1 MRRGRGPN
9 STKRSIVSI
18 PTLSNFLGGQFVVPT
33 GTALLDIVDPST
45 GLTVA
50 KAPISIGSDVDDAM
64 AAAQAAFP
72 AWKRRTPAE
81 RQLALLQLA
90 DAVEANSDALVEA
103 QHRNTGQPRATIAT
117 DEVAAGADQLR
128 FFAGAARLLEGK
140 SAGEYL
146 EGMTSWVRRE
156 PIGVVGQVTP
166 WNFPFLMAVWKIGP
180 ALAVGNTVV
189 LKPSDT
195 TPESTLELARISQGI
210 LPDGVLNIV
219 LGDASTGEL
228 IVEHPVPGL
237 VSITGSVRA
246 GMAVAAGAAHT
257 LKRAHLELGG
267 KAPAVVFDDVDV
279 AATASTIADFSF
291 YNAGQDCTAITRVLV
306 HESIHDEFVDAFNAE
321 AEQRVTGSADDADNY
336 FGPLNNKRHFTDVVQ
351 KVAALP
357 EYAVI
362 TTGGHQVGEAGFFFE
377 PTVITQVRQ
386 SDAIVQNETFGPVIT
401 VQSFRTE
408 EEAIAMANDVRY
420 ALASSVWTRNHARAL
435 RVSRDLDFGAV
446 WINTHILLT
455 AEMPH
460 GGFKYSGYGKDL
472 SMYGVEDY
480 TRIKHVMSSLE

>member
-1 MRRGRGPN
+1 MRSV
-9 STKRSIVSI
+9 ST
-18 PTLSNFLGGQFVVPT
+18 PTLQNFINGQFVQPQ
-33 GTALLDIVDPST
+33 GTELLDIVNPAT
-45 GLTVA
+45 GETVA
-50 KAPISIGSDVDDAM
+50 QAPVSSSDDVDAAM
-64 AAAQAAFP
+64 KAAKAAFKP
-72 AWKRRTPAE
+72 WARLTPGA
-81 RQLALLQLA
+81 RQLALLKLA
-90 DAVEANSDALVEA
+90 DAIEANADALVEA
-103 QHRNTGQPRATIAT
+103 QHRNTGQPRDTIRT
-117 DEVAAGADQLR
+117 DEIEAGADQIR

-140 SAGEYL
+140 SAGEYI
-146 EGMTSWVRRE
+146 EGTTSYVRRE

-166 WNFPFLMAVWKIGP
+166 WNFPFLMAIWKIGP
-180 ALAVGNTVV
+180 ALATGNTIV

-219 LGDASTGEL
+219 LGNGGTGAA
-228 IVEHPVPGL
+228 IVEHPTPGL

-246 GMAVAAGAAHT
+246 GMAVASGAAKT

-267 KAPAVVFDDVDV
+267 KAPAVVFGDVDV
-279 AATASTIADFSF
+279 AKTAAAIADFSF

-306 HESIHDEFVDAFNAE
+306 HESIHDELVE
-321 AEQRVTGSADDADNY
+321 ALSIEAKERKTGNADDSENY
-336 FGPLNNKRHFTDVVQ
+336 FGPLNNINHFTDVVT
-351 KVAALP
+351 KVESLP
-357 EYAVI
+357 EHAVI
-362 TTGGHQVGEAGFFFE
+362 ATGGHRVGTTGYFFE
-377 PTVITQVRQ
+377 PTVITNVLQ
-386 SDAIVQNETFGPVIT
+386 SDDIVQDETFGPVIT
-401 VQSFRTE
+401 VQKFSTE
-408 EEAIAMANDVRY
+408 EEAVELANDVRY
-420 ALASSVWTRNHARAL
+420 ALASSVWTTDHATAM